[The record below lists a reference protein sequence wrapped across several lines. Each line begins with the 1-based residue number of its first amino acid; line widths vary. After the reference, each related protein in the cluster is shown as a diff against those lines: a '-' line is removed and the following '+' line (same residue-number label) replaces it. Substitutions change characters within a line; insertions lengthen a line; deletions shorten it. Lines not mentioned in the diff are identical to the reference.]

1 MSQSAVCRHCV
12 IIKATVLEKKMA
24 VSKAVSCLFS
34 LVFFQQISMLD
45 GKVNKCVSK
54 SNTKPSYIYVHVNSK
69 INHSGFCLSPPYY
82 KGYIQ
87 TTMHACV
94 YMCVWYIIRHIKQA
108 LSHHMSKHWPKGYG
122 SNNNSIFILTIHP
135 CLVYMLDH
143 IFLFMPCRLKHVW
156 YTTGI
161 FIYVKQGRTSDWV
174 GAEMKQWQQC
184 IFGIWLLAPLR
195 LDNLNSPQFGQW
207 HFQHRLFL
215 YPAFTNQ
222 TQINMQ
228 SDMWTT
234 TARQA

>member
-143 IFLFMPCRLKHVW
+143 VFLFMPCRLKHVW

-174 GAEMKQWQQC
+174 GAGMKQWQQC
-184 IFGIWLLAPLR
+184 ILGFGYLHHWGLTIWTVPSSVSDISSTVCSSILL
-195 LDNLNSPQFGQW
+195 SQIK
-207 HFQHRLFL
+207 HR
-215 YPAFTNQ
+215 
-222 TQINMQ
+222 
-228 SDMWTT
+228 
-234 TARQA
+234 